1 MENKYT
7 DFGFSR
13 VRSKDKSNLVKN
25 LFENVS
31 PKYDLMNDFMS
42 LGIHRVWKDF
52 MLDWLAP
59 KRGQRLIDVAGGT
72 GDIALDF
79 IKRAKSDVNA
89 TILDLTESMMVEG
102 QKNIENSKE
111 AQKSIGCVGMPCTC
125 LLIAN
130 HLMFIQFPLE
140 LEM

>member
-79 IKRAKSDVNA
+79 IKRAKSDVDA

-102 QKNIENSKE
+102 QRKILNIEHP
-111 AQKSIGCVGMPCTC
+111 I
-125 LLIAN
+125 LIPRAITFLN
-130 HLMFIQFPLE
+130 KTQNTL
-140 LEM
+140 

>member
-31 PKYDLMNDFMS
+31 FNYDLMNDFMS
-42 LGIHRVWKDF
+42 LGIHRVWKGF

-59 KRGQRLIDVAGGT
+59 RKGQSLIDVAGGT

-79 IKRAKSDVNA
+79 IKSICNGLLRYHLHHATSRYTNA
-89 TILDLTESMMVEG
+89 MPKIDLKFCQLAADNSRIHSL
-102 QKNIENSKE
+102 QK
-111 AQKSIGCVGMPCTC
+111 A
-125 LLIAN
+125 A
-130 HLMFIQFPLE
+130 
-140 LEM
+140 